1 MRSHR
6 IPYKRTA
13 PQQALGNLTQQ
24 PAKIC
29 GLEIMESEVLKKRLS
44 NIKERIKNTAI
55 DCGRDPDT
63 VHLVAVSKT
72 MPEDIVREAI
82 NAGVDILG
90 ENYIQEARDK
100 INALSSHRVLW
111 HFIGHLQSNKAKYVV
126 KLFDMIHTVDSL
138 KLAHELN
145 KQAKKINKIQKILIQ
160 VNISMESTKSGIYE
174 EDAQKLIKEISL
186 FENLSI
192 KGLMT
197 MPPFFNNPEKVRPCF
212 SALRNLR
219 DKIRNEAIK
228 NVNMQ
233 ELSMGMT
240 GDFEVAIKE
249 GATFVRIGTAIFG
262 ERN

>member
-1 MRSHR
+1 
-6 IPYKRTA
+6 
-13 PQQALGNLTQQ
+13 
-24 PAKIC
+24 
-29 GLEIMESEVLKKRLS
+29 MESEVIKKKL
-44 NIKERIKNTAI
+44 NNVKERIKKAAI
-55 DCGRDPDT
+55 NCGRKPDT

-72 MPEDIVREAI
+72 MPENTVREAI
-82 NAGVDILG
+82 TAGVNILG

-100 INALSSHRVLW
+100 INTLSSYPVSW
-111 HFIGHLQSNKAKYVV
+111 HFIGHLQSNKAKYAV

-145 KQAKKINKIQKILIQ
+145 KQAKKINKIQQILIQ
-160 VNISMESTKSGIYE
+160 VNISMESTKSGIHE
-174 EDAQKLIKEISL
+174 EDAQKLIKEVSS

-197 MPPFFNNPEKVRPCF
+197 MPPFFNNPEKARPYF
-212 SALRNLR
+212 SALRDLR
-219 DKIRNEAIK
+219 DKIRNKVIK
-228 NVNMQ
+228 NINMQ